1 MKTINRLE
9 ASIHSLIEVNRKLK
23 NEHNRAQED
32 AEYLRNELNNTK
44 EIINGLQLNLEK
56 MEKNKF
62 EYNKHIAK
70 KKEIIE
76 HIKSILYKLDQL
88 KTIDDITNDQ
98 S

>member
-1 MKTINRLE
+1 
-9 ASIHSLIEVNRKLK
+9 
-23 NEHNRAQED
+23 
-32 AEYLRNELNNTK
+32 
-44 EIINGLQLNLEK
+44 

-62 EYNKHIAK
+62 EYNEHIAK